1 MTVNF
6 WNGFKIFNIDQL
18 ILVVIF
24 IFENIWPKKRDVK
37 LSHAFI
43 RSKDANKAIISF
55 LKGMD
60 GTMTKVTTETTLT
73 TVTTGTTITI
83 EQ

>member
-6 WNGFKIFNIDQL
+6 LNGFKIFNIDQL

-24 IFENIWPKKRDVK
+24 IFENIWSKKRDVK

-43 RSKDANKAIISF
+43 RSKDASKAIISF